1 MCNWVRDE
9 NVNAPIDP
17 SSIFLSEKCVDRE
30 LRSAPLLL
38 LLLLLSVRV
47 RNLVVSDL
55 RAETQDIWLKS
66 DC

>member
-9 NVNAPIDP
+9 NVNAPIDS
-17 SSIFLSEKCVDRE
+17 SSINLSEKCVDRE

-38 LLLLLSVRV
+38 LLLLSVRV
-47 RNLVVSDL
+47 HNLVVSDL
-55 RAETQDIWLKS
+55 RSETKDIWLKS